1 MSIGALPGL
10 TSDSQHASPALLIR
24 SLQTTLKR
32 IHREIADL
40 KKEDLGSITLAPS
53 DDNLFSWTATIPGPE
68 GSVYEGGLFHVE
80 ISLAHDYPFSAPKVT
95 FRTRIYHMNINERGN
110 ICIDI
115 LKHNWSPALSLF
127 KVILSLSSLL
137 TDPNPKDPLVPS
149 IATEYVRNRTKH
161 NQTARQWTE
170 LYARPPTSTSAS
182 VKGKER
188 TRSSA
193 ASDGGCWDT
202 FVQHSWQYVIIFDH
216 AAVDPWEEGPND
228 KETTGTRTLGDCGGP
243 WTITMSKSELILVT
257 GASGFIGSHVVV
269 QLLEAGYRVRGTAR
283 GAKLDVLRSAFTNTN
298 FEGTAIDDI
307 ATSDFTS
314 ALQGVDAVIHVASP
328 LAGRES
334 PEVTLNSAVEG
345 TLNILRQAVKAGVSN
360 VVLTSSWATT
370 IDPGSSSFTGV
381 TFTEKDWGKITKEQL
396 FNPELNAL
404 AVYCGTK
411 ILAERA
417 AWEFARANSELDL
430 ATINPPFVYG
440 RPVPGVASGSGINS
454 LGTNGLLYQL
464 IAGEPG
470 RPLPPADPALPSGS
484 DVEEK
489 RFLVAGPATML
500 YADAV
505 KTLLEERPAL
515 KNRFPTRENAPPLP
529 GPLSTVDTTRAKEV
543 LGMREYRG
551 AKDTLLETIDV
562 LLEVEKTWQ

>member
-1 MSIGALPGL
+1 
-10 TSDSQHASPALLIR
+10 
-24 SLQTTLKR
+24 
-32 IHREIADL
+32 
-40 KKEDLGSITLAPS
+40 
-53 DDNLFSWTATIPGPE
+53 
-68 GSVYEGGLFHVE
+68 
-80 ISLAHDYPFSAPKVT
+80 
-95 FRTRIYHMNINERGN
+95 
-110 ICIDI
+110 
-115 LKHNWSPALSLF
+115 
-127 KVILSLSSLL
+127 
-137 TDPNPKDPLVPS
+137 
-149 IATEYVRNRTKH
+149 
-161 NQTARQWTE
+161 
-170 LYARPPTSTSAS
+170 
-182 VKGKER
+182 
-188 TRSSA
+188 
-193 ASDGGCWDT
+193 
-202 FVQHSWQYVIIFDH
+202 
-216 AAVDPWEEGPND
+216 
-228 KETTGTRTLGDCGGP
+228 
-243 WTITMSKSELILVT
+243 MSKSELILVT

-283 GAKLDVLRSAFTNTN
+283 GAKTDVLRSAFTNPN
-298 FEGTAIDDI
+298 FESTAIDDI
-307 ATSDFTS
+307 TTSDFTS

-411 ILAERA
+411 ILAEHA

-470 RPLPPADPALPSGS
+470 RPLPPQIPPFYCHVQDVARAHVLALRLPKLPSGS